1 MDIFGVPVIQLTA
14 DTYIHQLQQLSAFI
28 FLPFFSSIPIHKYFV
43 KTKFLENKYL
53 KQISDIVSPV
63 DASVCISKRCI
74 PSGR

>member
-14 DTYIHQLQQLSAFI
+14 DIYIHQLQQLSAFI
-28 FLPFFSSIPIHKYFV
+28 FLPFFSSIPIHNL
-43 KTKFLENKYL
+43 FLENKYL